1 MRSADDYVRMAKRQR
16 RIAAKLPVS
25 SFRQRF
31 LTSAERLEAL
41 AKASGELAPPASD
54 ES

>member
-16 RIAAKLPVS
+16 RIAAKLPAS

-41 AKASGELAPPASD
+41 AKASGELASPTQED
-54 ES
+54 G